1 VIPQSLAPPG
11 GSSLPLPPLRAVR
24 GAPPEDFAQ
33 IRDESLRV
41 SYATARWTKM
51 LLLEPAFVGVAAY
64 VALTANDPMRRL
76 GAAVNLTLLLLI
88 NLARPIVRPSVSAC
102 ARWLLGAH
110 LVALSGGLE
119 SPLFPFVLVVVVSA
133 PLWFERS
140 VALCTTGAFIGYTW
154 LLALLEVS
162 ASARAPSA
170 LDGIAHGARHA
181 LVYAAIMTSLIVA
194 AYTIGRALRLASDEM
209 LRRSLAARD
218 ETLRTHDERLRELT
232 IFSAEI
238 AHELKNP
245 LASIKGLAALM
256 KLDPERAPERLEV
269 LSAEVDRMQGKLEA
283 FLNFSR
289 PLTPLSL
296 ATIDLRALILD
307 VVDLHAGLANDKRV
321 SFDTRN
327 VQTVELR
334 GDLRKLQQILMNLIQ
349 NAIDASSVGGTIELR
364 LQPAGDRV
372 RLGVLDRGP
381 GVPAEQLTTL
391 FEPGVTTKAKGSG
404 LGLTIVRALVEQH
417 AGHIAL
423 RNRASGG
430 LAVEI
435 DLCVSCPP
443 PGAPLS

>member
-1 VIPQSLAPPG
+1 MKTALVVPQP
-11 GSSLPLPPLRAVR
+11 SLPVPPLRAVR
-24 GAPPEDFAQ
+24 GAPPEDFEQ
-33 IRDESLRV
+33 IRGDALRV
-41 SYATARWTKM
+41 SYATARWAKL

-64 VALTANDPMRRL
+64 VALTANDPMRRMC
-76 GAAVNLTLLLLI
+76 AAIDLTMLLLI
-88 NLARPIVRPSVSAC
+88 HLARPILRPSIATC
-102 ARWLLGAH
+102 ARWLVGAH

-133 PLWFERS
+133 PLWFERPI
-140 VALCTTGAFIGYTW
+140 ALCTTAAFIGYTW
-154 LLALLEVS
+154 LLTLLEVT
-162 ASARAPSA
+162 ASAHAPSA
-170 LDGIAHGARHA
+170 LDGVAHGARHA

-194 AYTIGRALRLASDEM
+194 AYTIGRALRAASDEM

-256 KLDPERAPERLEV
+256 KLDPARAPERLEV
-269 LSAEVDRMQGKLEA
+269 LSTEVDRMQGKLEA

-296 ATIDLRALILD
+296 AEIDLRTVILD
-307 VVDLHAGLANDKRV
+307 VVDLHAGLANDKRI

-327 VQTVELR
+327 LRSVELR
-334 GDLRKLQQILMNLIQ
+334 GDPRKLHQILMNLIQ

-364 LQPAGDRV
+364 LVPVGDRV
-372 RLGVLDRGP
+372 RLSVLDRGP
-381 GVPAEQLTTL
+381 GVPEAQLQQL

-443 PGAPLS
+443 PGAPLT

>member
-1 VIPQSLAPPG
+1 MPEA
-11 GSSLPLPPLRAVR
+11 SLPLPPLRGAR
-24 GAPPEDFAQ
+24 GAPPEDFEQ
-33 IRDESLRV
+33 IRDSALRV
-41 SYATARWTKM
+41 SFATARWAKM
-51 LLLEPAFVGVAAY
+51 LLLEPAFVGIAAY
-64 VALTANDPMRRL
+64 VALTANDPGRRV
-76 GAAVNLTLLLLI
+76 GAAVNLTVLLLV
-88 NLARPIVRPSVSAC
+88 NLARPILRPRAAAC
-102 ARWLLGAH
+102 LRWLVGAH

-119 SPLFPFVLVVVVSA
+119 SPLFPFVLVVVGSA
-133 PLWFERS
+133 PLWFERD
-140 VALCTTGAFIGYTW
+140 VARATAAAFVGYTW
-154 LLALLEVS
+154 LLALLEVT
-162 ASARAPSA
+162 ASSHAPSA
-170 LDGIAHGARHA
+170 LHGVAHGIQHA
-181 LVYAAIMTSLIVA
+181 IVYAACMTSLIVA
-194 AYTIGRALRLASDEM
+194 AYTIGRTLRAASDDM

-269 LSAEVDRMQGKLEA
+269 LSAEVNRMQDKLEA

-296 ATIDLRALILD
+296 AEIDLRAVILD
-307 VVDLHAGLANDKRV
+307 VVDLHAGLASDKRIL
-321 SFDTRN
+321 FDTRT
-327 VQTVELR
+327 VQSAEMR
-334 GDLRKLQQILMNLIQ
+334 CDPRKLQQILMNLIQ

-364 LQPAGDRV
+364 LLPAGDRI

-381 GVPAEQLTTL
+381 GVPEAQLQAL

-417 AGHIAL
+417 AGTIAL
-423 RNRASGG
+423 RNRAAGG

-435 DLCVSCPP
+435 DLCVNCPP
-443 PGAPLS
+443 PGVPLT